1 MKITNGL
8 RAVLI
13 IVVLTLN
20 IGCDQASKA
29 IARHKLDYY
38 DYYTY
43 LNRHVS
49 FERVENTGA
58 FLSLGETLTGPMKFI
73 ILNIIPLLVLG
84 FGLVYILI
92 KTEIDNTNLLGII
105 FILGGGFGN
114 LYDRMVHG
122 SVTDFMHINF
132 GLFETGIFNV
142 ADVSIMAGMF
152 VVLIH
157 TFLKKQNEKPEEKVP
172 VDNVNNV

>member
-1 MKITNGL
+1 MNRSKAL
-8 RAVLI
+8 RAI
-13 IVVLTLN
+13 IILALLALN

-43 LNRHVS
+43 FHRHIS

-58 FLSLGETLTGPMKFI
+58 FLSLGETLTGAPKFI
-73 ILNIIPLLVLG
+73 ILNILPLLVLG

-92 KTEIDNTNLLGII
+92 KPEIDNTNLFGII
-105 FILGGGFGN
+105 LIVGGGFGN

-142 ADVSIMAGMF
+142 ADMSIMAGMF

-157 TFLKKQNEKPEEKVP
+157 TFLKKEKEKHEEKLP
-172 VDNVNNV
+172 VDGVSNT